1 MIRPTM
7 STTRKV
13 KVEMVVGDD
22 QLPHLGEA
30 VERAIGN
37 MGEVKVCEN
46 IKDRNKWLTITNQ
59 SRYHGIAS
67 DARKAPIVVKMHG
80 MTNSF
85 GVYVEEDGQ
94 ISVSMDGYNTNYNA
108 LGEMYQGRRDR
119 QTFAQAVSDQLL
131 AIQNVENIKKE
142 LNGQVKGWEYR
153 TQEKDPTK
161 GEIVV
166 TLDLPGS
173 YSDLTLSRKKDKKKT
188 GLSTNLGGGL

>member
-1 MIRPTM
+1 
-7 STTRKV
+7 
-13 KVEMVVGDD
+13 MVVGDD

-30 VERAIGN
+30 VTRAIGD

-46 IKDRNKWLTITNQ
+46 IKDRNTWLTITNQ
-59 SRYHGIAS
+59 SRYHGIAA

-80 MTNSF
+80 TQNPF
-85 GVYVEEDGQ
+85 GVYVEENGQ

-108 LGEMYQGRRDR
+108 LGQMYQGRKDR
-119 QTFAQAVSDQLL
+119 QTFAQAVKDQLL
-131 AIQNVENIKKE
+131 AVQNVENIKKE

-173 YSDLTLSRKKDKKKT
+173 YSDLKLSRKKEEKKQ
-188 GLSTNLGGGL
+188 GLSNTLGGGL

>member
-1 MIRPTM
+1 
-7 STTRKV
+7 
-13 KVEMVVGDD
+13 
-22 QLPHLGEA
+22 
-30 VERAIGN
+30 
-37 MGEVKVCEN
+37 
-46 IKDRNKWLTITNQ
+46 
-59 SRYHGIAS
+59 
-67 DARKAPIVVKMHG
+67 

-173 YSDLTLSRKKDKKKT
+173 YSDLTLSRKKDEKKT

>member
-1 MIRPTM
+1 M

-22 QLPHLGEA
+22 QIPHLGEA
-30 VERAIGN
+30 VRNAIGE

-46 IKDRNKWLTITNQ
+46 IKDRNTWLTIKNE
-59 SRYHGIAS
+59 SRYHGIAA
-67 DARKAPIVVKMHG
+67 DARKAPIVVQMHG
-80 MTNSF
+80 MKNPF
-85 GVYVEEDGQ
+85 GVYIEENGQ
-94 ISVSMDGYNTNYNA
+94 ISVSMDSYNTNYNA
-108 LGEMYQGRRDR
+108 LGEMYQGRKDR

-142 LNGQVKGWEYR
+142 LNGQVKSWEYR

-166 TLDLPGS
+166 TLDLPGMH
-173 YSDLTLSRKKDKKKT
+173 SDLKLTRKKESKNT
-188 GLSTNLGGGL
+188 GLTTNLGGGL

>member
-1 MIRPTM
+1 M

-30 VERAIGN
+30 VQRAIGEL
-37 MGEVKVCEN
+37 GEVKVCEN
-46 IKDRNKWLTITNQ
+46 IKNRSSWLTIQNQ
-59 SRYHGIAS
+59 GRYHGIAA

-85 GVYVEEDGQ
+85 GVYIDEDGQ
-94 ISVSMDGYNTNYNA
+94 VSVSMDGYNTNYSA
-108 LGEMYQGRRDR
+108 LGEMYQGRKDR

-142 LNGQVKGWEYR
+142 LNGQVTGWNYR

-166 TLDLPGS
+166 TLDLPGIH
-173 YSDLTLSRKKDKKKT
+173 SDLKLTRKKDEKKT
-188 GLSTNLGGGL
+188 GLNTGLGGGL

>member
-22 QLPHLGEA
+22 QIPHLGEA
-30 VERAIGN
+30 VERAIGDL
-37 MGEVKVCEN
+37 GEVKVCEN
-46 IKDRNKWLTITNQ
+46 IKDRNTWLTIRNE
-59 SRYHGIAS
+59 SRYHGLAA

-80 MTNSF
+80 KKNSF
-85 GVYVEEDGQ
+85 GVYVEDDGQ
-94 ISVSMDGYNTNYNA
+94 IMVSMDGYNTNYNA
-108 LGEMYQGRRDR
+108 LADRYQGRRDR
-119 QTFAQAVSDQLL
+119 QTFAQAVKDQLL
-131 AIQNVENIKKE
+131 AVQNVENIKKE

-173 YSDLTLSRKKDKKKT
+173 YSDLTLTRKKGEKKT

>member
-1 MIRPTM
+1 M

-22 QLPHLGEA
+22 QIPHLGEA
-30 VERAIGN
+30 VERAIGDL
-37 MGEVKVCEN
+37 GEVKVCEN
-46 IKDRNKWLTITNQ
+46 IKDRNTWLTIRNE
-59 SRYHGIAS
+59 SRYHGLAA

-80 MTNSF
+80 KNNSF
-85 GVYVEEDGQ
+85 GVYVEDDGQ
-94 ISVSMDGYNTNYNA
+94 IMVSMDGYNTNYNA
-108 LGEMYQGRRDR
+108 LADRYQGRRDR
-119 QTFAQAVSDQLL
+119 QTFAQAVKDQLL
-131 AIQNVENIKKE
+131 AVQNVENIKKE

-173 YSDLTLSRKKDKKKT
+173 YSDLTLTRKKGEKKT

>member
-1 MIRPTM
+1 M

-13 KVEMVVGDD
+13 KVDMVVGDD
-22 QLPHLGEA
+22 QLQYLGQA
-30 VERAIGN
+30 VERAIGDL
-37 MGEVKVCEN
+37 GEVKVCEN
-46 IKDRNKWLTITNQ
+46 IKDRNTWLTITNQ
-59 SRYHGIAS
+59 SRYHGIAQ

-85 GVYVEEDGQ
+85 GVYVEADGQ
-94 ISVSMDGYNTNYNA
+94 ISVSMDSYNTNYKG
-108 LGEMYQGRRDR
+108 LGEMYQGRKDR

-142 LNGQVKGWEYR
+142 LNGQVKSWEYR

-173 YSDLTLSRKKDKKKT
+173 YSDLTLTRKKGEQKT